1 MKKIPALIVIC
12 LTIVS
17 AFSSCRRSATQQET
31 SAADSLNTEL
41 SDSLA
46 TAMAEKDS
54 LMALMSDISDG
65 MNQIKQMENFM
76 SSKDLNSETPDKK
89 VQLRN
94 DMVLIQRSIEQHK
107 KRLEELEKRLSRS
120 TNYSDAMK
128 KTIANLKSQIEE
140 QQNTIANLTSQL
152 AAAHIEIKNLNTRVD
167 SLNTVNT
174 TVSREK
180 KQAQEE
186 SVRLNNELN
195 VCYYVVGS
203 KKELKKNK
211 IIQTGFL
218 RKTKIMEGD
227 FERSYFTKAD
237 KRTLS
242 LIALHSKKA
251 EVLSKH
257 PAGSYQIVEDA
268 NGLKSLKITDSSRFW
283 ELSNFL
289 IVKVD

>member
-1 MKKIPALIVIC
+1 
-12 LTIVS
+12 
-17 AFSSCRRSATQQET
+17 
-31 SAADSLNTEL
+31 
-41 SDSLA
+41 
-46 TAMAEKDS
+46 
-54 LMALMSDISDG
+54 
-65 MNQIKQMENFM
+65 M

-180 KQAQEE
+180 KLAQEE

-227 FERSYFTKAD
+227 FERSYFTKAN

-289 IVKVD
+289 IVKVG

>member
-1 MKKIPALIVIC
+1 MKRSC
-12 LTIVS
+12 LCLS
-17 AFSSCRRSATQQET
+17 FSLGLSLCCCLCFSCL
-31 SAADSLNTEL
+31 SLL
-41 SDSLA
+41 
-46 TAMAEKDS
+46 
-54 LMALMSDISDG
+54 
-65 MNQIKQMENFM
+65 
-76 SSKDLNSETPDKK
+76 DLEFG
-89 VQLRN
+89 
-94 DMVLIQRSIEQHK
+94 
-107 KRLEELEKRLSRS
+107 
-120 TNYSDAMK
+120 
-128 KTIANLKSQIEE
+128 
-140 QQNTIANLTSQL
+140 
-152 AAAHIEIKNLNTRVD
+152 
-167 SLNTVNT
+167 
-174 TVSREK
+174 
-180 KQAQEE
+180 
-186 SVRLNNELN
+186 LNNELN

-251 EVLSKH
+251 DVLSKH

-289 IVKVD
+289 IVKVG

>member
-65 MNQIKQMENFM
+65 MNQIKQMENLM

-195 VCYYVVGS
+195 V
-203 KKELKKNK
+203 
-211 IIQTGFL
+211 
-218 RKTKIMEGD
+218 
-227 FERSYFTKAD
+227 
-237 KRTLS
+237 
-242 LIALHSKKA
+242 
-251 EVLSKH
+251 
-257 PAGSYQIVEDA
+257 
-268 NGLKSLKITDSSRFW
+268 
-283 ELSNFL
+283 
-289 IVKVD
+289 

>member
-1 MKKIPALIVIC
+1 
-12 LTIVS
+12 
-17 AFSSCRRSATQQET
+17 
-31 SAADSLNTEL
+31 
-41 SDSLA
+41 
-46 TAMAEKDS
+46 
-54 LMALMSDISDG
+54 
-65 MNQIKQMENFM
+65 
-76 SSKDLNSETPDKK
+76 
-89 VQLRN
+89 
-94 DMVLIQRSIEQHK
+94 
-107 KRLEELEKRLSRS
+107 
-120 TNYSDAMK
+120 MK